1 MTTRGHA
8 SVMEQRGGAETARRA
23 LTRRSRRLRARID
36 RLLCGAVLASLTM
49 ACGTKTTDSA
59 HAPDLAE
66 PLKPTDSRETME
78 SSSLVPSSPAPSA
91 AFEPSPVYP
100 PPPPSRPLPQNVP
113 PTLLE
118 AYRIAGTKE
127 IEPSTETRDA
137 IGKTGR
143 RAIAS
148 IKLCLDTSGS
158 IEKPTLL
165 KSSGYP
171 EYDNLIVEQIATSWR
186 FRPYEVNG
194 RVTRVCTAATFLFP
208 KVAPD
213 PTIPADTQ
221 LEHVGGYWCIS
232 YTVSGVAS
240 SGCGTDVDYCENF
253 KGTHAALQKWGMAD
267 RSDCEWHETA
277 WQTKV
282 TVDNKKEDWLFLER
296 PHCEESASMY
306 RGTSCKQ
313 VRNRGARQRPK

>member
-1 MTTRGHA
+1 MTFCNNPKKKRIYPFVPSLVVCAALVLIGYGCA
-8 SVMEQRGGAETARRA
+8 SKATDGA
-23 LTRRSRRLRARID
+23 
-36 RLLCGAVLASLTM
+36 
-49 ACGTKTTDSA
+49 
-59 HAPDLAE
+59 APDLPTE
-66 PLKPTDSRETME
+66 PTPPTATAHNP
-78 SSSLVPSSPAPSA
+78 VPPPDPSPA
-91 AFEPSPVYP
+91 YP
-100 PPPPSRPLPQNVP
+100 PPPPSGPMPQNVP

-118 AYRIAGTKE
+118 AYRIAGTKG
-127 IEPSTETRDA
+127 IEPSTETRDL
-137 IGKTGR
+137 IGKSGR

-171 EYDNLIVEQIATSWR
+171 DYDNLILEQIATSWR

-194 RVTRVCTAATFLFP
+194 KVTRVCTAATFLYP
-208 KVAPD
+208 KVAPE
-213 PTIPADTQ
+213 PTIQADTQ

-240 SGCGTDVDYCENF
+240 SGCGADVDYCENF
-253 KGTHAALQKWGMAD
+253 KGTQAALQKWGMAD

-282 TVDNKKEDWLFLER
+282 TVDNKKEDWLFVER

-306 RGTSCKQ
+306 RGTSCEQ
-313 VRNRGARQRPK
+313 VRNRGARKRPKR